1 VHGDPLLRGNKSNKY
16 FCCSCQALLALYD
29 LGEYQIKASVEEL
42 SVIPP
47 RAVLILI
54 VIKRLSKDR
63 HSPILHY
70 LNCSAG

>member
-1 VHGDPLLRGNKSNKY
+1 MHGDPLLRGNKSNNY

-47 RAVLILI
+47 RAALILI
-54 VIKRLSKDR
+54 VINRLKKS
-63 HSPILHY
+63 HAQP
-70 LNCSAG
+70 NCAFCIN